1 MSPLHGLRLNCL
13 LAPLTVALLGAA
25 AVILAWSWH
34 RTALGRLAAESHA
47 AALGGLGRLIEA
59 DAAPAL
65 GAWHPAHPEWIGLAR
80 IQVRNEVV
88 IVLASVGEVPL
99 RGEASPELMLAYQG
113 ARHWRDGGRI
123 AYAMPCLP
131 QAGAASVLIGWRD
144 PDPDPML
151 WPWLAL
157 AGGVLLL
164 GGGLGSYLVAR
175 VYRPVEWCQRAA
187 EAAANGGDVPTDG
200 PDGPETE
207 SLRSSIATLIAR
219 RRHSDGADGDDHA

>member
-25 AVILAWSWH
+25 AVILAYGWH
-34 RTALGRLAAESHA
+34 RTAVGSLAADAHA
-47 AALGGLGRLIEA
+47 TALVGLARLLEA

-65 GAWHPAHPEWIGLAR
+65 GAWRAAHPDWIAIAQ
-80 IQVRNEVV
+80 IQVRNETVV
-88 IVLASVGEVPL
+88 VLASTGDVPI
-99 RGEASPELMLAYQG
+99 RNEASPDLMLSYQG
-113 ARHWRDGGRI
+113 SRHWRDGRRFV
-123 AYAMPCLP
+123 YASPCLP
-131 QAGAASVLIGWRD
+131 QAGASSVVVGWRD
-144 PDPDPML
+144 QDPEPSQ

-164 GGGLGSYLVAR
+164 GGGMGSYLVAR

-187 EAAANGGDVPTDG
+187 EAAAHGADMPAGA